1 MRKANGFSLIELMIV
16 IAIMGILI
24 SLALPAYN
32 NHFKRSKF
40 TEVVLASNALQRQV
54 EICFYIKH
62 ALNECDSFE
71 KTSSKKSDFIAP
83 SYISD
88 IEISNSS
95 GNYQIKSTATS
106 EASVSSSGDTY
117 IMTATINSNQL
128 LWEVS
133 PLSTCISE
141 GTC

>member
-1 MRKANGFSLIELMIV
+1 MRIARGFSLVELMIV
-16 IAIMGILI
+16 ITIIGVLL
-24 SLALPAYN
+24 SLALPTYN

-62 ALNECDSFE
+62 SLNECDSFE

-83 SYISD
+83 NYISD

-95 GNYQIKSTATS
+95 GTYQIKSTAAS
-106 EASVSSSGDTY
+106 EASISSSGDTY
-117 IMTATINSNQL
+117 IITAIVNSNQL
-128 LWEVS
+128 LWQLS
-133 PLSTCISE
+133 SLSTCINE

>member
-1 MRKANGFSLIELMIV
+1 MRIARGFSLVELMIV
-16 IAIMGILI
+16 ITIIGVLL
-24 SLALPAYN
+24 SLALPTYN

-62 ALNECDSFE
+62 SLSECDSFE

-83 SYISD
+83 NYISD

-95 GNYQIKSTATS
+95 GTYQIKSTAAS
-106 EASVSSSGDTY
+106 EASISSSGDTY
-117 IMTATINSNQL
+117 IITAIVNSNQL
-128 LWEVS
+128 LWQLS
-133 PLSTCISE
+133 SLSTCINE